1 MKKTEIFRNKN
12 NNSGLQP
19 PTLTKRLGDE
29 LFELFAN
36 FDDDFI
42 LAVEDR
48 DNSPPQEREELDCN

>member
-1 MKKTEIFRNKN
+1 MKKTEIFRNKT

-48 DNSPPQEREELDCN
+48 GNSPPQEREELDYN